1 MLIRHT
7 GDYRWENVPVL
18 AYKEDGN
25 NFKSITRQIL
35 LDGQADL
42 PCQVRYFE
50 IAPDGH
56 STLEQHQHVHYVVI
70 ARGTG
75 EALVGRDI
83 YQVREN
89 DVVMIPPLTWH
100 QFRATSGQPL
110 GFLCMVNIDRDK
122 AMLPTAEDLAL
133 LNSDPGIASFIRC

>member
-1 MLIRHT
+1 MLIRHS

-18 AYKEDGN
+18 AYKEAGN
-25 NFKSITRQIL
+25 NFKHITRQVL
-35 LDGQADL
+35 LEGQTDL

-50 IAPDGH
+50 IASGGH
-56 STLEQHQHVHYVVI
+56 STLEQHRHVHYVVI
-70 ARGTG
+70 ARGQG

-89 DVVMIPPLTWH
+89 DVIMIPPSTWH
-100 QFRATSGQPL
+100 QFQATDGQPL

-122 AMLPTAEDLAL
+122 AQLPTAEDLAV
-133 LNSDPGIASFIRC
+133 LNSDPKIADFIRC